1 MKVTSLL
8 PSVSILVIAAF
19 FFIGGV
25 AHFVFTDVFV
35 RIMPN
40 YLGYQKELVLISGLF
55 ELLGAIGILFPSTR
69 LLAGYGLIVL
79 IIAVF
84 PANINM
90 AIHPQDYKS
99 IPELL
104 LWLRLPL
111 QFFFVWFVWQSI
123 KSIKSRT
130 S

>member
-35 RIMPN
+35 RIMPK